1 MELGETVT
9 VAGTDMLGMLITPYQ
24 GGLMAGTEY
33 DGRRTLLY
41 LSRDDF
47 DGSAA
52 GLGSSVTAR
61 SISYT
66 IGRVERFDAPLVRLE
81 LVR

>member
-1 MELGETVT
+1 MELGESVT

-24 GGLMAGTEY
+24 GAVMAGSEY

-41 LSRDDF
+41 LSRADF
-47 DGSAA
+47 DDSAA
-52 GLGSSVTAR
+52 SLGSSVTAR

-66 IGRVERFDAPLVRLE
+66 IGKVERYDAPLVRLE